1 MKINMET
8 HKGDKFGIEMDVV
21 EMAKSGEQ
29 LMEVL
34 NFFINNRFEL
44 MTYIDKFRSFQKE
57 DRELYMSEDKKDFKF
72 DGGVK

>member
-8 HKGDKFGIEMDVV
+8 HQGDKFDIEMDVV

-44 MTYIDKFRSFQKE
+44 MTYIDKFRSFQ
-57 DRELYMSEDKKDFKF
+57 SEEKKDFKF